1 MASSKLH
8 QKNFMPKGKN
18 SGEQRRSR
26 LTMDRGLYLKKFVR
40 LVL

>member
-18 SGEQRRSR
+18 RGEQRGSH
-26 LTMDRGLYLKKFVR
+26 LTMDRWLFI
-40 LVL
+40 